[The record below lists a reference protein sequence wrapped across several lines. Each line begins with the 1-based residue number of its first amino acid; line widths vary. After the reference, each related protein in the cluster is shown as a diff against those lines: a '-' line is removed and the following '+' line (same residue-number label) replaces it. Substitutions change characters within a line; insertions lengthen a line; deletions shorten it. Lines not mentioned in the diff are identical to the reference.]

1 MSVDKP
7 PSFEEPCRIGAER
20 RPFVCPH
27 AGSTC
32 LSTSIPAFCPPV
44 RRVIGE
50 RGFLPESA
58 KRKGLSDAILSIP
71 AVSMSWQLLRRFGSP
86 GILSKKPGG
95 EAAGNAAIRHTFRP
109 AGGVP
114 PLLPRRRR
122 IQASLQMLPNS
133 VQQGAYARKYIA
145 AFCELPLIIEYTI
158 NQILST
164 KIFWGNRKARLKPR
178 PSSGMLPSEPCP
190 ANGGHG
196 AAAHLLPRTYRCRG
210 LPQKIK
216 AI

>member
-1 MSVDKP
+1 MP
-7 PSFEEPCRIGAER
+7 PCREHLPQHLYPR
-20 RPFVCPH
+20 
-27 AGSTC
+27 
-32 LSTSIPAFCPPV
+32 
-44 RRVIGE
+44 
-50 RGFLPESA
+50 FLTPCSA
-58 KRKGLSDAILSIP
+58 RNKRKGLLTGIRKKERFVRCHFVHSRSEYVLLSSSSGGLAAP
-71 AVSMSWQLLRRFGSP
+71 AFSQKAGRGSCRKCRDPTHLPP
-86 GILSKKPGG
+86 GRGRPS
-95 EAAGNAAIRHTFRP
+95 AAPR
-109 AGGVP
+109 
-114 PLLPRRRR
+114 RRRR

-133 VQQGAYARKYIA
+133 VQQGACARKYIA

-164 KIFWGNRKARLKPR
+164 KIFRGNRKARLKPR

-190 ANGGHG
+190 PNGGHG